1 MKKTIKIVGGI
12 LILAI
17 IICGIVF
24 AVNNKE
30 QSEEGKESSKEHTF
44 NSNNEIKTALTLK
57 DEIQNNTIWC
67 GTFQLIWNDLK
78 NDLAK
83 QDITFTPQKQ
93 IVKNLNE
100 ETFTTKDISE
110 QYYYKKV
117 GTPSVQL
124 KEEIEKSKYEV
135 IGCRYNNEYF
145 NLNKKIEEDAKIEL
159 IDISDKEGAKIYRMT
174 LVYIMGKAFES
185 LYPKEKLTVEY
196 QLGDAMFCKCDK
208 VEITAKFIKDL
219 KEKMQEIIEKDLKI
233 EQRKMTR
240 EEAKEFYEK
249 TNTSKGRL
257 QFDFEENKIIDM
269 YFCENY
275 FNYSYDMIADTTGKV
290 KVFDVVK
297 YQDGFL
303 IRYPSSKTPTEMS
316 EFRDTK
322 KLSWALEEFEK
333 IHSVLDVLT
342 VYKLNKAVEEGR
354 IKDIIMLAEALH
366 EKKIANIAD
375 DIKKRKNTKMVLI
388 AGPSSSGKTTFA
400 QRLGIQLRLNG
411 IKPVTLSVDNY
422 FVERQDTPRNKNGE
436 YNFECI
442 EAIDLKLFNE
452 HLVKLL
458 NGEEIEV
465 PEFDFSVGTKRYNGK
480 KMRLAEDEILV
491 IEGIHCLNDKLTS
504 QIEKDKKYKIYIS
517 ALTVLNMDRYN
528 RISTTDTRLIR
539 RIVRDYQ
546 FRSYSA
552 IHTLNTWH
560 QVTDGEEKNIFPF
573 QEDAD
578 RIFNTSLIYELGA
591 LKPIAMPLLKEIK
604 RDNVEYAEAQRLINI
619 LKYFRE
625 IPAEYVPDNSLL
637 KEFIGGGTFGLH

>member
-1 MKKTIKIVGGI
+1 MKVTYEK
-12 LILAI
+12 
-17 IICGIVF
+17 
-24 AVNNKE
+24 
-30 QSEEGKESSKEHTF
+30 Q
-44 NSNNEIKTALTLK
+44 
-57 DEIQNNTIWC
+57 EIQVKE
-67 GTFQLIWNDLK
+67 GT
-78 NDLAK
+78 
-83 QDITFTPQKQ
+83 T
-93 IVKNLNE
+93 VKE
-100 ETFTTKDISE
+100 A
-110 QYYYKKV
+110 
-117 GTPSVQL
+117 L

-145 NLNKKIEEDAKIEL
+145 NLNKKIEEDANIKL

-174 LVYIMGKAFES
+174 LVYVMGKAFES

-196 QLGDAMFCKCDK
+196 QLGDAMFCKCDN

-219 KEKMQEIIEKDLKI
+219 KQKMQEIIDKDLKI
-233 EQRKMTR
+233 EERKMTR

-275 FNYSYDMIADTTGKV
+275 FNYSYDMIADSTGKV

-303 IRYPSSKTPTEMS
+303 IRYPSSKTPTKMS
-316 EFRDTK
+316 EFKDTK

-411 IKPVTLSVDNY
+411 IKTVTLSVDNY
-422 FVERQDTPRNKNGE
+422 FVERQDTPRNENGE

-578 RIFNTSLIYELGA
+578 KIFNTSLIYELGA